1 MRVILALLAC
11 VALAACTHTK
21 VKSAPPGMLTA
32 AAPDSKA
39 VLVQPDVQLAVL
51 TAAGLH
57 EARADW
63 SQAAQANL
71 TQAIAEAL
79 KGRSHRFDTLDP
91 AASMEGRTGQLLR
104 LHEAVGQSVTLFEYG
119 KPRLPTKKKA
129 FDWTLGDGARVLREA
144 TGADYALFVT
154 GRGTYAS
161 TQRKL
166 VSIGAMF
173 LLMDVPLGKQQV
185 MASLVDLRTGRLVWF
200 NLTTAGPATDIRDP
214 DGARNLTHSL
224 LKDIPL

>member
-1 MRVILALLAC
+1 MRTITALLAC
-11 VALAACTHTK
+11 VALAGCTHTK
-21 VKSAPPGMLTA
+21 VKSAAPGMLTA
-32 AAPDSKA
+32 TAPDSKG
-39 VLVQPDVQLAVL
+39 LLIQPDVQLAVL

-57 EARADW
+57 EPRADW
-63 SQAAQANL
+63 SRAAQANL
-71 TQAIAEAL
+71 TAAITADL
-79 KGRSHRFDTLDP
+79 KGRSHPFETLDP
-91 AASMEGRTGQLLR
+91 AASMEGRAGQLLR
-104 LHEAVGQSVTLFEYG
+104 LHEAVGQSVAVFEYG
-119 KPRLPTKKKA
+119 KPKLPTKKKV
-129 FDWTLGDGARVLREA
+129 FDWTLGDGAQVLRDA

-154 GRGTYAS
+154 CRGTYAS

-185 MASLVDLRTGRLVWF
+185 MASLVDLRSGRLVWF